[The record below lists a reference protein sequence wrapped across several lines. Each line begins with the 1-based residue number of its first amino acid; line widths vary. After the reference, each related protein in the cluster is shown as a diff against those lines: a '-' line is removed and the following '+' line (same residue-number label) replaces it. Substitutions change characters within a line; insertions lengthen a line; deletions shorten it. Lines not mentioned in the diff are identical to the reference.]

1 MADAGSPAGRILSE
15 RFGRDRLIALATS
28 RDNTPF
34 VRTVNAWYEDGAFY
48 VITHARSGKMLQ
60 LAENPTCAI
69 AGEWFT
75 AQGVGQSLGPFAAPE
90 NAPLA
95 RRLRAVFTEWI
106 DNGHNDLASPQ
117 CVILK
122 IALTR
127 AVLFS
132 HGTRYDP
139 GFA

>member
-1 MADAGSPAGRILSE
+1 MLNSDAARILAE
-15 RFGRDRLIALATS
+15 RFGGDSLIALATAQN
-28 RDNTPF
+28 NTPF
-34 VRTVNAWYEDGAFY
+34 VRTVNAHYEDGAFY
-48 VITHARSGKMLQ
+48 VITHACSGKMLQ
-60 LAENPTCAI
+60 LAEKPVCAI

-75 AQGVGQSLGPFAAPE
+75 AQGVGQSLGQFAAPE

-95 RRLRAVFTEWI
+95 QRLRAVFAEWI

-127 AVLFS
+127 GILFS
-132 HGTRYDP
+132 HGTRYDLD
-139 GFA
+139 FA

>member
-1 MADAGSPAGRILSE
+1 MVDAGSPAGRILAE
-15 RFGRDRLIALATS
+15 RFGGDSLIALATAQN
-28 RDNTPF
+28 NTPF
-34 VRTVNAWYEDGAFY
+34 VRIVNAHYEGGVFY

-75 AQGVGQSLGPFAAPE
+75 AQGVGESLGPFSAHE
-90 NAPLA
+90 NADLA
-95 RRLRAVFTEWI
+95 RRLRAAFAEWI
-106 DNGHNDLASPQ
+106 DNGHNDLESPQ

-132 HGTRYDP
+132 HGTRYDLD
-139 GFA
+139 FS

>member
-1 MADAGSPAGRILSE
+1 MTGAGSLEYRPSASPHALGAHRE
-15 RFGRDRLIALATS
+15 R
-28 RDNTPF
+28 
-34 VRTVNAWYEDGAFY
+34 AF
-48 VITHARSGKMLQ
+48 AFRMLQ
-60 LAENPTCAI
+60 PAENPTCAI
-69 AGEWFT
+69 VGEWFT

-95 RRLRAVFTEWI
+95 QRLRAVFAEWI

-122 IALTR
+122 ITLTR

-132 HGTRYDP
+132 HGTRYDLD
-139 GFA
+139 FA

>member
-1 MADAGSPAGRILSE
+1 MADAGSLEYRPSASPH
-15 RFGRDRLIALATS
+15 AL
-28 RDNTPF
+28 
-34 VRTVNAWYEDGAFY
+34 GAHRE
-48 VITHARSGKMLQ
+48 HAFAFRMLQ
-60 LAENPTCAI
+60 PAENPICAI

-75 AQGVGQSLGPFAAPE
+75 AQGVGQSLGPFSAHE
-90 NAPLA
+90 NADLS
-95 RRLRAVFTEWI
+95 RTLRAAFTEWI

-132 HGTRYDP
+132 HGTRYDLD
-139 GFA
+139 FA

>member
-1 MADAGSPAGRILSE
+1 M
-15 RFGRDRLIALATS
+15 
-28 RDNTPF
+28 
-34 VRTVNAWYEDGAFY
+34 RT
-48 VITHARSGKMLQ
+48 ARSTSSPTRAPARCCK

-106 DNGHNDLASPQ
+106 DNGHNDLESPQ

-132 HGTRYDP
+132 HGTRYDLD
-139 GFA
+139 FA